1 MKILVTAILC
11 LMLTVTAFADQRTTV
26 LSVPESGSYPYIDG
40 SNDAALEKSANDT
53 LRRYAKDLL
62 KEVGNGGTLSYEVTL
77 NRPSLVSILLKADNG
92 GSAAYRGVN
101 IDLTSGREFSVHDFF
116 IDDADVQAALGS
128 YSDVLFTE
136 DGIATRTSKTGAYS
150 TLVPYSKLLPS
161 MRIGEAG
168 RLLQVVKLT
177 QNAAGK
183 VLTMEKGSLMA
194 IKLDSNP
201 STGYGWTMQL
211 DKAHEGKL
219 VKVGSS
225 FMMPRAGDQ
234 RVGTP
239 GSEITFYAA
248 REAGTYN
255 VTMAYGRPWE
265 KRPVNSFAFTVIVK

>member
-1 MKILVTAILC
+1 MKILLTAILC
-11 LMLTVTAFADQRTTV
+11 LLMSVTAFADQRTTV
-26 LSVPESGSYPYIDG
+26 LSVPDSGSYPYIDG
-40 SNDAALEKSANDT
+40 SNDTALEKAANDT
-53 LRRYAKDLL
+53 LRKYAKDLL
-62 KEVGNGGTLSYEVTL
+62 KEAGGGTLSYEVTL
-77 NRPSLVSILLKADNG
+77 NRPSLVSILLKAENG
-92 GSAAYRGVN
+92 GASAYRGVN

-116 IDDADVQAALGS
+116 IDDDNVKAALGS
-128 YSDVLFTE
+128 YSDVLFAE
-136 DGIATRTSKTGAYS
+136 DGIYTRSSKTGAYE
-150 TLVPYSKLLPS
+150 TLVPYSKLVTS

-177 QNAAGK
+177 QNADGK

-194 IKLDSNP
+194 LKLDSNP
-201 STGYGWTMQL
+201 STGFGWEMQL

-225 FMMPRAGDQ
+225 FVMPHAGDQ

-255 VTMAYGRPWE
+255 VTMAYKRPWE

>member
-11 LMLTVTAFADQRTTV
+11 LMMTVTAFADQRTTV
-26 LSVPESGSYPYIDG
+26 LAVPESGSYPYIDG
-40 SNDAALEKSANDT
+40 SNDTALEKAANDT
-53 LRRYAKDLL
+53 LRKYAKDLL
-62 KEVGNGGTLSYEVTL
+62 KEVGSGGTLSYEVTL
-77 NRPSLVSILLKADNG
+77 NRPSLVSVLLKAS
-92 GSAAYRGVN
+92 GSGSTAYRGVN

-116 IDDADVQAALGS
+116 IDDDNVQAALGS
-128 YSDVLFTE
+128 YSDVLFAE
-136 DGIATRTSKTGAYS
+136 DGVYTRGSKTGAYS
-150 TLVPYSKLLPS
+150 VMVPYSKLVPS

-177 QNAAGK
+177 QNAEGK

-194 IKLDSNP
+194 IRLDSNP
-201 STGYGWTMQL
+201 STGYGWQMQL
-211 DKAHEGKL
+211 DKAQEGRL

-225 FMMPRAGDQ
+225 FIMPKAGDQ

-248 REAGTYN
+248 REAGTYK